1 MRVGC
6 PEILERLGEFVAA
19 ETEGDHVLIAKF
31 GSDFCDFH
39 GGSRSE
45 LADGVEDKIC
55 LRASSRFFA
64 LLEGV
69 VDGGEILRDILF
81 PQKHYA
87 DGQSDFGVNDA
98 LLVQSGGGIL
108 RELRV
113 VVRFAEKRRG
123 PFKEFQELRK
133 AAQVVAGVEFIVF
146 QKYRIFFRQGFNAVW
161 EEHAF
166 EVQV

>member
-1 MRVGC
+1 VRVGC

-45 LADGVEDKIC
+45 LADGVEYEIC
-55 LRASSRFFA
+55 LWASGRFFA
-64 LLEGV
+64 LLEGI
-69 VDGGEILRDILF
+69 VDGGEIFRDILLA
-81 PQKHYA
+81 QEHYA

-98 LLVQSGGGIL
+98 LLVESGGGVL
-108 RELRV
+108 RKLGV
-113 VVRFAEKRRG
+113 VVRFAEERRG

-133 AAQVVAGVEFIVF
+133 AAQVIAGLEFIVF

>member
-1 MRVGC
+1 MAGAGPNWRTASKTK
-6 PEILERLGEFVAA
+6 FVCGPVADFSCCWKA
-19 ETEGDHVLIAKF
+19 LWMAAKF
-31 GSDFCDFH
+31 C
-39 GGSRSE
+39 
-45 LADGVEDKIC
+45 
-55 LRASSRFFA
+55 
-64 LLEGV
+64 
-69 VDGGEILRDILF
+69 DILF

>member
-1 MRVGC
+1 
-6 PEILERLGEFVAA
+6 
-19 ETEGDHVLIAKF
+19 
-31 GSDFCDFH
+31 
-39 GGSRSE
+39 

-55 LRASSRFFA
+55 LRAGRRFFV
-64 LLEGV
+64 LLEDV

-81 PQKHYA
+81 PQKHYP

-98 LLVQSGGGIL
+98 LLTQSGGGIL

-146 QKYRIFFRQGFNAVW
+146 QKYRIFFRQGFNAVR

-166 EVQV
+166 KVQV